1 MMRQTRVGL
10 FTIDEDDG
18 RSVWRRGL
26 GEAHLEERGL
36 ESSDEVADER
46 VENGAKCAREL
57 EHEGPDLSTWSWPF
71 GRCNCP

>member
-26 GEAHLEERGL
+26 GVVPLLALRL
-36 ESSDEVADER
+36 CSSSV
-46 VENGAKCAREL
+46 VGAKKK
-57 EHEGPDLSTWSWPF
+57 
-71 GRCNCP
+71 CNRRDSNPRHLRDTNLNRTP